1 MALKRSFTSC
11 FAGLLVL
18 VPLSLPAQSSSDPAQ
33 LAAQG
38 QQALRHGQYAEAQ
51 SAFESLAKLEPGIA
65 EIHATLGAIDYK
77 LRDYEKAVHEIRTA
91 KRLKPSL
98 PRLDS
103 LLGLSL
109 AELGQFQEALP
120 KLETGFKPTAD
131 EDTRRLCGLQLLRAY
146 TSLGRDADAVQVAL
160 ELNRIF
166 PDDPEV
172 LYHTGRIYG
181 NFAYITMEKLH
192 DSAPNSIWMLQ
203 AQGEANE
210 SQKNFDAAIDAFHHV
225 LAIDPHRPGIHYR
238 LGRIYL
244 SRFHQSQNA
253 ADQEEARKEFA
264 AELSIDPRNGN
275 AGYELAVLDAE
286 QGRPDE
292 ARRQFQ
298 SVLAN
303 FPDFEEALVGL
314 AGVLLDQQKAAEA
327 LPILEHATHLRPDDE
342 VAWYRLAQAYR
353 AIGNRQEQA
362 TALAQFRKLHSSTP
376 VAMRK
381 PNQEEITPQKIETDK
396 GGSSQN

>member
-1 MALKRSFTSC
+1 MILKRVLAFPLC
-11 FAGLLVL
+11 CLILLA
-18 VPLSLPAQSSSDPAQ
+18 PLASHAQSSADPEQ
-33 LAAQG
+33 LAARG
-38 QQALRHGQYAEAQ
+38 QQALRQGHYAEAQ
-51 SAFESLAKLEPGIA
+51 SAFESLAKIEPGIA

-77 LRDYEKAVHEIRTA
+77 LRDYEKSVHEVRTA
-91 KRLKPSL
+91 QRLKPSL

-120 KLETGFKPTAD
+120 KLEAGFKPTSD
-131 EDTRRLCGLQLLRAY
+131 QDTRRLCGLQMLRAY
-146 TSLGRDADAVQVAL
+146 TNLGRDADAVRTAL
-160 ELNRIF
+160 ELNKIF

-253 ADQEEARKEFA
+253 SDRDEAGKEFE
-264 AELSIDPRNGN
+264 AELQVDSANGN

-286 QGRPDE
+286 QGKD
-292 ARRQFQ
+292 
-298 SVLAN
+298 
-303 FPDFEEALVGL
+303 
-314 AGVLLDQQKAAEA
+314 
-327 LPILEHATHLRPDDE
+327 
-342 VAWYRLAQAYR
+342 
-353 AIGNRQEQA
+353 
-362 TALAQFRKLHSSTP
+362 
-376 VAMRK
+376 
-381 PNQEEITPQKIETDK
+381 
-396 GGSSQN
+396 